1 VTDFITNP
9 RKALRLPLRCGAVI
23 HGDEGTVH
31 CATVD
36 VSLLGCHLVTSLAL
50 AVGERVWLRLTE
62 PRLRHD
68 LSVGGTVVWAGQEPG
83 GHAGVRFDEG
93 AQPQVERWL
102 DTIAG
107 EQLDL
112 LHHERV
118 PDRIELGVR
127 LYPVSPPEL
136 PPELGDEESVVL
148 RLVCRQ
154 PTVGDLQIRLGAD
167 WSRAQRALFSL
178 LTRGLVTLDPG
189 EAGGAS
195 GWLERLEPRRPVWD
209 GEPSA

>member
-1 VTDFITNP
+1 MSDFIQNP

-23 HGDEGTVH
+23 HADEGSVH

-36 VSLLGCHLVTSLAL
+36 VSLLGCHLVTSHRLS
-50 AVGERVWLRLTE
+50 VGERLWLRLTE

-68 LSVGGTVVWAGQEPG
+68 LSVGGTVVWIG
-83 GHAGVRFDEG
+83 GESPDHAGVRFDE
-93 AQPQVERWL
+93 AACSQVERWL

-118 PDRIELGVR
+118 PDRIDLGLR
-127 LYPVSPPEL
+127 LYPAPP
-136 PPELGDEESVVL
+136 PAPAPELGDEEAVVL
-148 RLVCRQ
+148 RLFCRQ
-154 PTVGDLQIRLGAD
+154 PTVGDLQVRLGAD

-189 EAGGAS
+189 EAGGAR
-195 GWLERLEPRRPVWD
+195 GWLERLEPRKPSWD
-209 GEPSA
+209 A